1 MPRYLQVTALAV
13 PLLLVAAAAPAQQQ
27 AGKTKMALAPN
38 TLTPT
43 EEKEGWKL
51 LFDGSSTSGFRGF
64 KLDTVPS
71 YWAATNGSLVKNKP
85 TRDIITRDKYKNF
98 ELQVDWKLAPGGNA
112 GIFYRGTEEYDAI
125 YWSAPEYQ
133 LLDDK
138 KHPDGKSRLTA
149 AASDYALYPSP
160 AGHVHPGGQ
169 WNHTRLVVNGNHV
182 EHWLNGHRMVTYTLG
197 SKDWQARVKKSKFS
211 DYPNYG
217 KASEGYIGIQG
228 DHDGALELRNI
239 KIKVLP

>member
-1 MPRYLQVTALAV
+1 MPRFPVRTAALAA
-13 PLLLVAAAAPAQQQ
+13 PLLFASVSAPAQQQ
-27 AGKTKMALAPN
+27 SSKANATPN
-38 TLTPT
+38 TLTAA
-43 EEKEGWKL
+43 EAKAGWKL
-51 LFDGSSTSGFRGF
+51 LFDGTTTNGWRGY
-64 KLDTVPS
+64 KSQSVPS
-71 YWAATNGSLVKNKP
+71 QWMAMDGTLMKDKP
-85 TRDIITRDKYKNF
+85 APDIISNDKYKNF

-138 KHPDGKSRLTA
+138 GHPDGKSRLTA
-149 AASDYALYPSP
+149 AGSDYGLYASP
-160 AGHVHPGGQ
+160 AGYVHPGGQ

-197 SKDWQARVKKSKFS
+197 SKDWQKRVKKSKFS